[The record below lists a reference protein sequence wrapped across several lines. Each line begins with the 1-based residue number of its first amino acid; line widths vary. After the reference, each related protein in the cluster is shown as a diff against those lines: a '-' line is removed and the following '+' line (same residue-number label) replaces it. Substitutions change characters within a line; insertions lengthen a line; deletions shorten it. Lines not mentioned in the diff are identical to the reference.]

1 MNPFPNPAMIRFAK
15 TFVILLGS
23 TLFAATGLAQ
33 TPGSVA
39 FNTTLVSVNGKW
51 GTKHYVVAWVTKAD
65 GTFIKTLWKQGKT
78 SWTSSEW
85 TTNCPSWN
93 TARGGSSGSTAFD
106 GYTSAT
112 APDYSTPVNNPI
124 DPVWNCRDAS
134 NNLVPDGDYK
144 FWVQY
149 GHSDAAGPVTT
160 NGLLWTKR
168 STAFSTTFPNTSSF
182 TGMSIAWTPA
192 TVAPAI
198 TSPAPPASGVQGVAY
213 SHTMTASGS
222 APVTFSVTSGA
233 LPPPLTLSPAGVISG
248 TPNAAGLF
256 TGTITAANGT
266 SPNATQNFSIT
277 IAPAIV
283 ITSAAPPATGNV
295 GVAYSHTCTA
305 TGSGTISYA
314 VSSGALPT
322 GLVLSPSG
330 VISGTPEAT
339 GTFTGVIRASNGIAP
354 NVTQNFSITIAPA
367 VVATPG
373 TATLAATLGP
383 VWGGEHWWVAWVTKD
398 DGTFIKTLRIVGNS
412 AGGPWDGDW
421 GIHCATWDA
430 ARNGSMA
437 LDGYTA
443 ATAASYAP
451 PDNPI
456 AVTWNGCDASCNLM
470 PDGTYKLW
478 IQYSEDDDSTPG
490 PVTTNGLTWTKG
502 ASATTANP
510 PAQGDNFTNLAITWK
525 PVTAFGLWAA
535 GAGLGEAA
543 DPTAAPHHD
552 GVTHLQKFAF
562 NLDPSKADAGRLV
575 VGAGGTAGL
584 PGTAIAAGPVLR
596 MEFIRRKASTNPGIT
611 YTAQFGSDFTGWTTV
626 TAPGVSID
634 DVWERVVVVD
644 DPPAGSTKRFGRVKV
659 TQP

>member
-1 MNPFPNPAMIRFAK
+1 MIRLAK

-23 TLFAATGLAQ
+23 TFLAATAGAQ

-51 GTKHYVVAWVTKAD
+51 GTKHYVVAWVTKED

-112 APDYSTPVNNPI
+112 AADYSTPVNNPI
-124 DPVWNCRDAS
+124 DPVWNCLDAAGA
-134 NNLVPDGDYK
+134 LVPDGNYK

-168 STAFSTTFPNTSSF
+168 SSAFSASFPNTSSF
-182 TGMSIAWTPA
+182 TGMSIAWTPSAVPEIAVEQPAGTNLTDGSA
-192 TVAPAI
+192 TV
-198 TSPAPPASGVQGVAY
+198 SF
-213 SHTMTASGS
+213 GS
-222 APVTFSVTSGA
+222 INLGSSSSAVTFTVKNTGTGSLTGLGLTKDGANAGDFTVSSVAS
-233 LPPPLTLSPAGVISG
+233 SV
-248 TPNAAGLF
+248 AAGGSTTF
-256 TGTITAANGT
+256 TVVFTPGGAGTRTAAIHLVSNDANE
-266 SPNATQNFSIT
+266 SPFDINL
-277 IAPAIV
+277 
-283 ITSAAPPATGNV
+283 
-295 GVAYSHTCTA
+295 
-305 TGSGTISYA
+305 TGSGEN
-314 VSSGALPT
+314 
-322 GLVLSPSG
+322 LV
-330 VISGTPEAT
+330 
-339 GTFTGVIRASNGIAP
+339 F
-354 NVTQNFSITIAPA
+354 
-367 VVATPG
+367 TPG

-383 VWGGEHWWVAWVTKD
+383 VGGGGYWWVAWVTRN
-398 DGTFIKTLRIVGNS
+398 DGTFIKTLRVVGNS

-421 GIHCATWDA
+421 GFHCGTWDA

-443 ATAASYAP
+443 ATASSYAP

-456 AVTWNGCDASCNLM
+456 AVTWNGRDAANNVM

-478 IQYSEDDDSTPG
+478 IQYSEDDDSAPG

-510 PAQGDNFTNLAITWK
+510 PAQGASFTNLAITWT
-525 PVTAFGLWAA
+525 PVTAFGLWAT
-535 GAGLGEAA
+535 GAGLGETA
-543 DPTAAPHHD
+543 DPTATPHQD
-552 GVTHLQKFAF
+552 GVNHLQKFAF
-562 NLDPSKADAGRLV
+562 NLDPTRADARRLV

-584 PGTAIAAGPVLR
+584 PGTAVTPGPVLQ
-596 MEFIRRKASTNPGIT
+596 MEFIRRKAATLPGIT

-626 TAPGVSID
+626 TGPAVSID
-634 DVWERVVVVD
+634 EIWERVVVVD
-644 DPPAGSTKRFGRVKV
+644 TPPAGSTKRFGRVKV